1 MKLAILSS
9 FSLCLCLS
17 VYGQNRMIVFF
28 KDKGNVSI
36 DSDQRP
42 SEFLAQFTSRSIERR
57 AKYNIAFDEKDFPVN
72 DAYQLQ
78 LKQVGVINSAS
89 KWLNAVSFTTDLSP
103 SEMLSRYSF
112 IDRVQLVNKTKSTI
126 EKDLETVDQRAISY
140 GASQGQIEQLNLDC
154 LHDLGYEGEGVY
166 LAIIDAGFTNMN
178 TINYFDTLF
187 SESRVLDTY
196 DFVTNLVDV
205 YGFSGHGTSVSSCI
219 VAQEITPDEYYGTAV
234 NVDVALY
241 RSEDAD
247 FEYIEEEF
255 YLVLALE
262 RCDSEGVDI
271 ANISL
276 GYVDFD
282 DSSDDHPYSDMDGQ
296 TTMAAIGVNT
306 AASKG
311 IAIVASAGNRGPE
324 TISTPCDA
332 DSVLCVGAVNA
343 AGVIADF
350 SSVGPAADGQVK
362 PDVVATGEDAWAISQ
377 WGSVGAGNGTSF
389 ASPIICGATICLM
402 QANPTVPPMDIFAA
416 IRQSADQYTTPDHL
430 KGYGIPD
437 FCVAH
442 DILQH
447 ATLEDKET
455 LSSMLFFPNP
465 TSDFLTIQGIEDGVS
480 TQILVFNSIGQVV
493 RSESSL
499 VKNGTTVL
507 DVKSL
512 GTGVYIIE
520 VIAKGNVVGR
530 ERVLI
535 SK

>member
-1 MKLAILSS
+1 
-9 FSLCLCLS
+9 
-17 VYGQNRMIVFF
+17 MIVFF
-28 KDKGNVSI
+28 KDKGDVSVVGKQQTNVLL
-36 DSDQRP
+36 
-42 SEFLAQFTSRSIERR
+42 EQFTARSIARR
-57 AKYNIAFDEKDFPVN
+57 AKYNIAFDEKDFPINSV
-72 DAYQLQ
+72 YQAQ
-78 LKQVGVINSAS
+78 LKNVGEINSAS

-103 SEMLSRYSF
+103 SELLSRFSF
-112 IDRVQLVNKTKSTI
+112 IDRVQLVNKTNSRV
-126 EKDLETVDQRAISY
+126 EKDLNTFDEKNISY

-154 LHDLGYEGEGVY
+154 LHDLGYQGEGVY
-166 LAIIDAGFTNMN
+166 LAIIDAGFINMDL
-178 TINYFDTLF
+178 IDYFDTIF
-187 SESRVLDTY
+187 DENRILDTY
-196 DFVTNLVDV
+196 DFVTNSPNVF
-205 YGFSGHGTSVSSCI
+205 GFHGHGTSVSSCI
-219 VAQEITPDEYYGTAV
+219 IAQGTTPDEYYGTAV

-255 YLVLALE
+255 FLVLALE
-262 RCDSEGVDI
+262 RCDTEGVDI

-282 DSSDDHPYSDMDGQ
+282 DASDDHPYSDMDGQ

-311 IAIVASAGNRGPE
+311 IAVVAAAGNRGPE

-362 PDVVATGEDAWAISQ
+362 PDVVSTGEDAWAVSQ
-377 WGSVGAGNGTSF
+377 WGNVGAGNGTSF
-389 ASPIICGATICLM
+389 ASPIMCGATVCLM
-402 QANPTVPPMDIFAA
+402 QANPTVPPMDIFEA

-447 ATLEDKET
+447 AGLGEKET
-455 LSSMLFFPNP
+455 VNSLLFFPNP
-465 TSDFLTIQGIEDGVS
+465 TNEFLTIQGIENGAS
-480 TQILVFNSIGQVV
+480 TQIKVFNTTGQVV
-493 RSESSL
+493 LTESSL
-499 VKNGTTVL
+499 VQNGTTILGVQ
-507 DVKSL
+507 SL
-512 GTGVYIIE
+512 GMGVYIVE
-520 VIAKGNVVGR
+520 VIANGTVVGR